1 LISSLSDT
9 PVLIVPGLRDESAE
23 HWQTLLISELQ
34 RVGRSVRS
42 VKPMGRGNL
51 DRASHVALLEK
62 EAAAANGPLIIVGH
76 SAGAL
81 TVAHWA
87 SQARGKA
94 RGALLAVPPNFE
106 VPMPAGY
113 PALDALSAGGWLPL
127 PRTPLPFPSI
137 VAASRNDPLASYE
150 WVTGLAKD
158 WHSRLVDLG
167 AVGHLNPASGFG
179 PWPRASELIA
189 ALDVLHPRR
198 I

>member
-1 LISSLSDT
+1 MIRPLRDAT
-9 PVLIVPGLRDESAE
+9 VLIVPGLRDESAE
-23 HWQTLLISELQ
+23 HWQSLLVKELE
-34 RVGRSVRS
+34 RVGRPVRN

-51 DRASHVALLEK
+51 DCALRVAQVDE
-62 EAAAANGPLIIVGH
+62 EAVAANGPVIIVGH

-87 SQARGKA
+87 SQTRGEA

-150 WVTGLAKD
+150 WVTQLAAD
-158 WHSRLVDLG
+158 WHSRMVDLG

-189 ALDVLHPRR
+189 ALDVLHPREN
-198 I
+198 

>member
-1 LISSLSDT
+1 LIRPLSDST
-9 PVLIVPGLRDESAE
+9 VLVVPGLRDESAE
-23 HWQTLLISELQ
+23 HWQTLLIGELQ
-34 RVGRSVRS
+34 RAGRRVRS
-42 VKPMGRGNL
+42 VKPMGRSNVDCAL
-51 DRASHVALLEK
+51 RVALMEQ

-87 SQARGKA
+87 GQTRCDV

-113 PALDALSAGGWLPL
+113 PAREALSAGGWLPL

-150 WVTGLAKD
+150 WVTQLAGD
-158 WHSRLVDLG
+158 WHSRVVDLG

-179 PWPRASELIA
+179 AWPRALELIG
-189 ALDVLHPRR
+189 ALDIPHSQEN
-198 I
+198 